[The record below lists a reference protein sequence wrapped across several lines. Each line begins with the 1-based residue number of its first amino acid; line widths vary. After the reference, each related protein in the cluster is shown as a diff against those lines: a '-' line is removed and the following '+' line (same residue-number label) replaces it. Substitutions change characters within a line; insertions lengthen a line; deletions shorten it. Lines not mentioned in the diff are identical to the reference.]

1 MKYGSLYLCA
11 TPIGN
16 LDDITIRT
24 LNTLKE
30 ADLIACEDTRHS
42 LKLLNHFD
50 IHKPLTSYFEHNKKE
65 KGEYIISV
73 LKEGKNV
80 ALVTDAGTPA
90 ISDPGEDLVRLC
102 ISAGIKVVPV
112 PGAAALINAL
122 IISGKDTGR
131 FCFEGFLSVNKKSR
145 AEHLELLKDESRTM
159 IFYEAPH
166 KLKRTLDDMIKVF
179 GDRPVSIVREL
190 TKLHEEC
197 RVTTLKGAA
206 EYYEVNAPKGEYVLV
221 LAGKSPEE
229 KALENVSRFESMT
242 LSEHVDMLIQ
252 SGLNKKEAIKETA
265 HQRGLSRRDVYNE
278 YVRINQSTEVPYENN

>member
-1 MKYGSLYLCA
+1 MDFGKLYLVA

-16 LDDITIRT
+16 LEDITLRA
-24 LNTLKE
+24 LNVLKQVS
-30 ADLIACEDTRHS
+30 LIACEDTRHS

-50 IHKPLTSYFEHNKKE
+50 IQKPLTSYFEHNKKE

-73 LKEGKNV
+73 LKGGEDV

-102 ISAGIKVVPV
+102 IDEGIRVVPV

-145 AEHLELLKDESRTM
+145 CQHLSSLADEKRTM

-166 KLKRTLDDMIKVF
+166 KLRRTLEDMYKVF
-179 GDRPVSIVREL
+179 GDREISIVREI

-197 RVTTLKGAA
+197 MSTTLKRAIDF
-206 EYYEVNAPKGEYVLV
+206 YEDSAPKGEYVLV
-221 LAGKSPEE
+221 LSGKSLKEEQEE
-229 KALENVSRFESMT
+229 KEDKFKDMSIK
-242 LSEHVDMLIQ
+242 EHVDSLIA
-252 SGLNKKEAIKETA
+252 SGLGKKDAVREAA
-265 HQRGLSRRDVYNE
+265 NQRGLPRRDVYNE
-278 YVRINQSTEVPYENN
+278 YERE

>member
-1 MKYGSLYLCA
+1 MEFGKLYLVA

-16 LDDITIRT
+16 LEDITLRA
-24 LNTLKE
+24 LNVLKQVS
-30 ADLIACEDTRHS
+30 LIACEDTRHS

-50 IHKPLTSYFEHNKKE
+50 IQKPLTSYFEHNKKE

-73 LKEGKNV
+73 LKGGEDV

-102 ISAGIKVVPV
+102 IDEGIRVVPV

-145 AEHLELLKDESRTM
+145 SEHLSSLADEKRTM

-166 KLKRTLDDMIKVF
+166 KLRRTLEDMYKVF
-179 GDRPVSIVREL
+179 GDREISIVREI

-197 RVTTLKGAA
+197 MSTTLKRAIDF
-206 EYYEVNAPKGEYVLV
+206 YEDSPPKGEYVLV
-221 LAGKSPEE
+221 LSGKSLKEEQEE
-229 KALENVSRFESMT
+229 KEEKFKDMSIK
-242 LSEHVDMLIQ
+242 EHVDSLIA
-252 SGLNKKEAIKETA
+252 SGLGKKDAVREAA
-265 HQRGLSRRDVYNE
+265 NQRGLPRRDVYNE
-278 YVRINQSTEVPYENN
+278 YERE

>member
-73 LKEGKNV
+73 LKEGKKV

-166 KLKRTLDDMIKVF
+166 KLKRTLDDMINVF

-252 SGLNKKEAIKETA
+252 GGLNKKEAIKEAA

>member
-73 LKEGKNV
+73 LKEGKKV

-166 KLKRTLDDMIKVF
+166 KLKRTLDDMINVF

-229 KALENVSRFESMT
+229 KALENVNRFESMT

-252 SGLNKKEAIKETA
+252 GGLNKKEAIKEAA

>member
-1 MKYGSLYLCA
+1 MECGKLFLVA

-16 LDDITIRT
+16 LEDITIRA
-24 LNTLKE
+24 LNTLK
-30 ADLIACEDTRHS
+30 AVSLIACEDTRHS

-73 LKEGKNV
+73 LKGGEDV

-102 ISAGIKVVPV
+102 IAEGIKVVPV

-122 IISGKDTGR
+122 IISGRDTGR

-145 AEHLELLKDESRTM
+145 NEHLASLADEKRTM

-166 KLKRTLDDMIKVF
+166 KLKRTLADMYTVF
-179 GDRPVSIVREL
+179 GDREISIVREL

-197 RVTTLKGAA
+197 MPTALSQAIA
-206 EYYEVNAPKGEYVLV
+206 YYEENAPKGEYVLV
-221 LAGKSPEE
+221 VAGKSPEQEQEE
-229 KALENVSRFESMT
+229 KENQYKDMSIK
-242 LSEHVDMLIQ
+242 EHIDFLIA
-252 SGLNKKEAIKETA
+252 SGICKKDAIKRAAQE
-265 HQRGLSRRDVYNE
+265 RGVSKRDVYNE
-278 YVRINQSTEVPYENN
+278 YEKE